1 MKKRLFILLVGLF
14 QLDCFA
20 QTATMSL
27 DYNQSNLITGTDTF
41 KCAGLYTYLTI
52 SVNPTDFPYDVLLT
66 KNGQVYDQN
75 TYTPDVIQNPGV
87 FSLDSLLYA
96 GDYQLR
102 IITST
107 NDTVEE
113 SFSFYDPVPLSFDY
127 SVNNPESC
135 EEFGEITIQNIM
147 GGYPPYNLG
156 VINAGGSFDSIYASA
171 LYANNYTID
180 SVNVGLYSVTI
191 QDSLDCLF
199 TVGNTNP
206 ITLNQA
212 SSPLSIS
219 SLTQDDSLIVCLE
232 GGLAPFGF
240 VLNSVDTIITSDSCM
255 AYALCAGTYDIY
267 VFDAVTST
275 QCADSSQFTI
285 ATLEAEINQE
295 TSTLIVESGGVRPF
309 SYSWKLNNELQDGQ
323 TDSIYTDGLCPGN
336 YTSTILDKFGC
347 LYSFDISIDE
357 LSSNMVDEV
366 DCFEE
371 DFISLNASISGGTPP
386 YQYLWNTG
394 EVTDVI
400 ENLFPQLYTV
410 NVTDNNGCE
419 FSDQLEVP
427 VLIDS
432 CLYNAFSPNGD
443 QINDTWDIN
452 NSFLYDDTRVIVYNR
467 WGAKVFESE
476 GYQLAWDGKNKNGS
490 YVKEGVYFYSIV
502 LNNGHEKLR
511 GALSVFY

>member
-1 MKKRLFILLVGLF
+1 MKKRLLILLVGCF
-14 QLDCFA
+14 QLVCFS

-27 DYNQSNLITGTDTF
+27 NFNQSNLITGSDTF
-41 KCAGLYTYLTI
+41 KCVGLYTYL
-52 SVNPTDFPYDVLLT
+52 SVSVSPADFPYDVLLI
-66 KNGQVYDQN
+66 KNGQIFDQN

-96 GDYQLR
+96 GNYQLR

-113 SFSFYDPVPLSFDY
+113 SFSFFDPTPLSFDY
-127 SVNNPESC
+127 SVDNLESC
-135 EEFGEITIQNIM
+135 EEFGEILIQNIT

-156 VINAGGSFDSIYASA
+156 VITNGSFDTLYASS
-171 LYANNYTID
+171 LYADTYTID

-191 QDSLDCLF
+191 QDSLSCLF

-206 ITLNQA
+206 IAVVQGST
-212 SSPLSIS
+212 PLSIS
-219 SLTQDDSLIVCLE
+219 SLTQEDSLIVCVE
-232 GGLAPFGF
+232 GGLSPFGF
-240 VLNSVDTIITSDSCM
+240 ILNNTDTIFSVDSCI
-255 AYALCAGTYDIY
+255 AYALCPGTYDIH
-267 VFDAVTST
+267 VFDAVTSI
-275 QCADSSQFTI
+275 QCVDSSQVTI
-285 ATLEAEINQE
+285 APLEGEINQE
-295 TSTLIVESGGVRPF
+295 SSTLLVESGGVRPF

-323 TDSIYTDGLCPGN
+323 TDSVYTDGLCPGD
-336 YTSTILDKFGC
+336 YTCTILDKFGC
-347 LYSFDISIDE
+347 LYSFDITIDE
-357 LSSNMVDEV
+357 LNSDMVDEV

-371 DFISLNASISGGTPP
+371 DFSSIDASISGGTPP

-394 EVTDVI
+394 EMTEVI
-400 ENLFPQLYTV
+400 ENLSPQLYTL
-410 NVTDNNGCE
+410 NVIDNNGCE

-427 VLIDS
+427 ALIDS

-476 GYQLAWDGKNKNGS
+476 GYQLAWDGKSKNGV
-490 YVKEGVYFYSIV
+490 YVKEGVYFYSII
-502 LNNGHEKLR
+502 LKKGHQKLR